1 MEATVDAL
9 YRWINPVAGAKKLI
23 QCLLVDPNPT
33 VAAMNCVQRYRD
45 NGELRFSLRSIC
57 RYAPWIRRIH
67 ILGEG
72 DPPEWLRVGGKISW
86 VDSVALM
93 KRHGQEPQPNSET
106 QKLFIAAVPGLS
118 EKFMIFDDDW
128 FLGDVTSERDF
139 YADGD
144 VPIHPESL
152 YLHGSH
158 APTAW
163 TKTLF
168 EIGLRRL
175 PPDFVDSIRSLGVSR
190 TDPVREIRV
199 LLREAGLV
207 VTSSHRDAQAWLR
220 DTNVGDFRSVLRT
233 ILETRPQTYCLN
245 DDWSADP
252 SEYCR
257 QMTVLQSFFE
267 EMYPEPAPWELPDQ
281 EQA

>member
-1 MEATVDAL
+1 MEADVDIL

-33 VAAMNCVQRYRD
+33 IGEMNCVQRYRD
-45 NGELRFSLRSIC
+45 NGELRFSLRSVW
-57 RYAPWIRRIH
+57 RHASWIRRIH

-72 DPPEWLRVGGKISW
+72 DPPDWLRIGGSISW
-86 VDSVALM
+86 VDAVDLM
-93 KRHGQEPQPNSET
+93 KSCGQEPQPSSET
-106 QKLFIAAVPGLS
+106 QKLYLSAVQGLS
-118 EKFMIFDDDW
+118 EKFIYSDDDW
-128 FLGDVTSERDF
+128 FFGDATSERDF
-139 YADGD
+139 FADGD
-144 VPIHPESL
+144 VPIQPRDL

-168 EIGLRRL
+168 DLGRRRL
-175 PPDFVDSIRSLGVSR
+175 AQDFVDSVRFGGTSR
-190 TDPVREIRV
+190 TDPTRPIRA

-207 VTSSHRDAQAWLR
+207 ISSSRRDAQAWLR
-220 DTNVGDFRSVLRT
+220 DTNVGDFRRILQT
-233 ILETRPQTYCLN
+233 ILEMRPQTYCLN
-245 DDWSADP
+245 DDWSTDP

-267 EMYPEPAPWELPDQ
+267 EMYPERPPWELPLQ
-281 EQA
+281 EHA